1 MRPVLIALIAA
12 ALPAFSYARPVPP
25 APVREPAPAAAQTE
39 PSKTEPS
46 KLADNSVTAANQPAA
61 PPAQPKFDAPLC
73 ASPSVSIEN
82 PASTSN
88 GLACKPVM
96 WAGADTSLLQQG

>member
-25 APVREPAPAAAQTE
+25 APVREPAPATTQ
-39 PSKTEPS
+39 TEPS

-61 PPAQPKFDAPLC
+61 PPAQQKFDAPLC